1 MVITHNMT
9 AMNGNRQLG
18 IVTKRQAKSSE
29 KLSSGYRINR
39 AADDAAGLTIS
50 EKMRSQIRGLNQA
63 SSNAQ
68 DGVSLAQIAEGAMG
82 EVHDMLHR
90 MTELA
95 VKSSTGTNTTAD
107 RNAMQKEIS
116 ALTEEIDRIA
126 ESTEYNTLK
135 LIDGSMS
142 SGASSEAKSKLLN
155 NIFGSWIKDGL
166 DTISSRI
173 GWNLNTDISIDV
185 KFEPSSAD
193 GNAMAAMGFSNGGN
207 QFTLYIYENQL
218 SNDTSYGAS
227 GPNSGGMYFDRVL
240 THEMTHALMGH
251 NNSSDTAIPDWFVE
265 GIAEA
270 VHGSDDYRFGTYGN
284 TSVQSA
290 YDDLQAFNFNSGTS
304 SIDDYSVGM
313 LAVSY
318 LRNYE
323 TTHAGSGVSAGA
335 WNDLLTALK
344 NPADTS
350 TFADKVNTA
359 YGVNLGTILGNLK
372 SESKAA
378 YDGGGGNNVSAVSDF
393 FKNNCQIIV
402 GDTSPDPLGV
412 AAPSGLDQ
420 ESTVA
425 NTGSETNINPNGD
438 TLTYNGHSISM
449 KWPDI
454 AENHAMSLQIGAA
467 AEHHMEF
474 SIGSMNSAVVLG
486 ANGID
491 ISTQG
496 GARDALQIIQDGL
509 DYVSEERSK
518 LGAVQNRLEHTIA
531 NLDNV
536 VENTTAA
543 ESRIRDVDMAT
554 EMVEYSKNQILQ
566 QAGQSM
572 LAQANQ
578 QTSGVLSLLQ

>member
-1 MVITHNMT
+1 MVITHNMA

-18 IVTKRQAKSSE
+18 VVTGKQAKSAE

-50 EKMRSQIRGLNQA
+50 EKMRSQIRGLSQA
-63 SSNAQ
+63 TENAQ
-68 DGVSLAQIAEGAMG
+68 EGVSLAQIAEGAMG

-107 RNAMQKEIS
+107 RNAIQKEIK

-142 SGASSEAKSKLLN
+142 AGASSEVKGKLLN
-155 NIFGSWIKDGL
+155 NLYGSWLQDGL

-173 GWNLNTDISIDV
+173 GWNLNSDISINV
-185 KFEPSSAD
+185 VFEPSSTS
-193 GNAMAAMGFSNGGN
+193 GSSMAAMGYRDGGSD
-207 QFTLYIYENQL
+207 FKLYIYENLL

-227 GPNSGGMYFDRVL
+227 GPSSGEMYFDRVL

-251 NNSSDTAIPDWFVE
+251 NNSSRTDIPNWFIE

-270 VHGSDDYRFGTYGN
+270 VHGSDDYRFGTNGN
-284 TSVQSA
+284 ASIESA
-290 YDDLQAFNFNSGTS
+290 YNDLRAFNFNSGTDT
-304 SIDDYSVGM
+304 IDDYSVGM

-323 TTHAGSGVSAGA
+323 TSHAADGVPAGA
-335 WNDLLTALK
+335 WNNLLTAL
-344 NPADTS
+344 NNTADRS
-350 TFADKVNTA
+350 SFADKVGTA
-359 YGVNLGTILGNLK
+359 YGVSLDNILSKLK
-372 SESKAA
+372 TEAVAA
-378 YDGGGGNNVSAVSDF
+378 NTTGSDWNGVNTF
-393 FKNNCQIIV
+393 FQNNCQIIV
-402 GDTSPDPLGV
+402 GDTSPDPISV
-412 AAPSGLDQ
+412 AAPSGLTA

-425 NTGSETNINPNGD
+425 NTGTETAIDVNGN
-438 TLTYNGHSISM
+438 TITYNGHTVSL
-449 KWPDI
+449 KWPEI
-454 AENHAMSLQIGAA
+454 TENRAMSLQIGAA
-467 AEHHMEF
+467 AEHHMDF
-474 SIGSMNSAVVLG
+474 SIGAMSSAVVLG
-486 ANGID
+486 ANGVD
-491 ISTQG
+491 VSTQD

-509 DYVSEERSK
+509 DYVSGERSK
-518 LGAVQNRLEHTIA
+518 LGAVQNRLEHTVS

-543 ESRIRDVDMAT
+543 ESRIRDLDMAT

-572 LAQANQ
+572 LSQANQ